1 MSRTDLV
8 PPLHHSKREE
18 APPDPSRGHRSV
30 AEAEAAA
37 AAARDELRRRE
48 ASDTRRAVSIEWNGN
63 GTAIEAREE
72 LQ

>member
-1 MSRTDLV
+1 
-8 PPLHHSKREE
+8 
-18 APPDPSRGHRSV
+18 V

-48 ASDTRRAVSIEWNGN
+48 AGDTRRAVSIEWNGN